1 MIRVCKRRRSTLA
14 IRILALA
21 LWESFHSAAQ
31 SVSWRA
37 IALLT
42 PLCASMLDA
51 QQPKLLERIDHLVYA
66 TPSLDRGIKEVE
78 DLLGVRAAAG
88 GQHPGRGT
96 RNALVALG
104 PNTYLEIIAPDPD
117 QPTPAS
123 PRAFGL
129 DTLTRSRLVTW
140 AAKTTNVDSI
150 HAHALGSGISL
161 GRADAGSRK
170 RPDGVLLSW
179 HFTNSTTLV
188 GDGVVPFFIDWGGSP
203 HPARTAPGGA
213 TLVALRAEHP
223 DERRVESML
232 ESLGLALPVTHG
244 AHPALV
250 ATIAGRK
257 GRAELR

>member
-1 MIRVCKRRRSTLA
+1 MKRASFSRRSCDRRMPA
-14 IRILALA
+14 AL
-21 LWESFHSAAQ
+21 F
-31 SVSWRA
+31 V
-37 IALLT
+37 LT
-42 PLCASMLDA
+42 FVLNASMLDA
-51 QQPKLLERIDHLVYA
+51 QPSTLLERIDHLVYA
-66 TPSLDRGIKEVE
+66 TPNLDRGVKEIE
-78 DLLGVRAAAG
+78 DLLGVRAATG

-150 HAHALGSGISL
+150 HDRALSNGISL

-170 RPDGVLLSW
+170 RPDGVVLSW

-188 GDGVVPFFIDWGGSP
+188 GDGIVPFFIDWGASP
-203 HPARTAPGGA
+203 HPARTAPKGV
-213 TLVALRAEHP
+213 TLIGLRAEHP
-223 DERRVESML
+223 DERRIETML
-232 ESLGLALPVTHG
+232 ESLGLGLPVTHA

-250 ATIAGRK
+250 ATLDGPK
-257 GRAELR
+257 GSVELR